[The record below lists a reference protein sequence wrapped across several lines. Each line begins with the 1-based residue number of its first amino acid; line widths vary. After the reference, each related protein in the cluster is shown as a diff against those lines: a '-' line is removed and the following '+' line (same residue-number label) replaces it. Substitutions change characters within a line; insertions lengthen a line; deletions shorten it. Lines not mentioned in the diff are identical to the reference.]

1 MTAGYH
7 LSIPILYEEPHFL
20 LVNKPAGIFSQA
32 AAHIPSV
39 ASILESQIRQRDAHP
54 GKPFVGL
61 PHRLDRG
68 TSGVMLI
75 ARNARALK
83 RFGQQFQSRKIG
95 KFYLAIVEGQLDSGP
110 QAWQDTVRKVENEP
124 RAEAVHDPS
133 QGRLATA
140 EALQVATTPPFSLL
154 LIRLHT
160 GRMHQIRLQASLR
173 GLPIVGDQ
181 LYGACHPFAEHEAP
195 PGGASNPAI
204 ALHALRLEFRHPQTA
219 RPMSGTAA
227 LPPNWQAFHGE
238 LASHAA
244 QWVQLSRAQA
254 AVQWQ
259 LNNLSALS

>member
-20 LVNKPAGIFSQA
+20 LINKPAGIFSQA

-39 ASILESQIRQRDAHP
+39 ASILESQIRARDAHP

-95 KFYLAIVEGQLDSGP
+95 KFYLAIVEGQLESGP
-110 QAWQDTVRKVENEP
+110 QDWQDTVRKVENEP

-140 EALQVATTPPFSLL
+140 EALQVATAPPFSLL

-173 GLPIVGDQ
+173 RLPIVGDQ
-181 LYGACHPFAEHEAP
+181 LYGACRPFAEHETSPDA
-195 PGGASNPAI
+195 ANPAL

-227 LPPNWQAFHGE
+227 LPPIWQAFHGE
-238 LASHAA
+238 LAAHAA
-244 QWVQLSRAQA
+244 QLVQLSQAQA

-259 LNNLSALS
+259 LKNLGGLS